1 MGYTKKIPKKF
12 EKSAKF
18 PPKKH
23 QKSLI
28 FDAYNKWSIQGYFY
42 NILQVDKGYSQSNY
56 KFSYQ

>member
-28 FDAYNKWSIQGYFY
+28 FDA
-42 NILQVDKGYSQSNY
+42 
-56 KFSYQ
+56 